1 MYGGPAQ
8 PPAWRHTQLWSS
20 LATRP
25 WGALAAGVRM
35 EQQRLTLAATG
46 KQLLDILCLADYPQI
61 TSGAPN
67 AVTVAVA

>member
-1 MYGGPAQ
+1 
-8 PPAWRHTQLWSS
+8 
-20 LATRP
+20 
-25 WGALAAGVRM
+25 M